1 MELFCSIEP
10 AGGNRLR
17 RKACRFQTFLLIL
30 TGCFLLSSCSGG
42 KKETP
47 VAPLPVEVAPVAQK
61 KIPIQLKLIGNVQAY
76 SSVSV
81 KSRVAGQIIRVYF
94 KEGDDVKKGD
104 LLFTIDPRVCEAAVK
119 EAEAKLGKDLAM
131 VQQAKA
137 NLERDT
143 TQKKKAEDD
152 LQRYKALVEKGAV
165 AKEQYERF
173 QTNAEALDA
182 TIRADQAAVENAMA
196 AVQADRAVLENA
208 KIQLGYCSITSPIDG
223 RTGSVIVQEGN
234 IVKENDANLV
244 VINQIHPIYVTFSV
258 PEQYLGTI
266 KKYMAGG
273 KLRVEAV
280 VPNDEVPRGE
290 GVISFIDNAVDTA
303 TGTIKLKGTFANI
316 ERRLW
321 PGQFANVILT
331 LTDEPDAIV
340 IPSQAVQ
347 TGQQGP
353 YVFVVK
359 PDLTVESRSV
369 VVGRTTDG
377 ETVIQKG
384 LSAGEKVVTDGQIRL
399 YPGARVEI
407 KSTNSATPPKN
418 KTQ

>member
-1 MELFCSIEP
+1 M
-10 AGGNRLR
+10 
-17 RKACRFQTFLLIL
+17 
-30 TGCFLLSSCSGG
+30 
-42 KKETP
+42 
-47 VAPLPVEVAPVAQK
+47 
-61 KIPIQLKLIGNVQAY
+61 IGNVQAY
-76 SSVSV
+76 STVSL

-104 LLFTIDPRVCEAAVK
+104 LLFMIDPRPFESALK
-119 EAEAKLGKDLAM
+119 EAEAKLGRDLAM

-137 NLERDT
+137 NLEKDT
-143 TQKKKAEDD
+143 AQKKKAEDD
-152 LQRYKALVEKGAV
+152 LQRYKVLVEKGAV

-182 TIRADQAAVENAMA
+182 TLRADQAAIENAMA
-196 AVQADRAVLENA
+196 AAQADRAALENA

-266 KKYMAGG
+266 KKYMAVG
-273 KLRVEAV
+273 KLRVEAR
-280 VPNDEVPRGE
+280 VPNDEVPPGD

-303 TGTIKLKGTFANI
+303 TGTIKLKGTFTNR

-321 PGQFANVILT
+321 PGQFANVMLT
-331 LTDEPDAIV
+331 LTTDPNAIV
-340 IPSQAVQ
+340 VPSQAVQ
-347 TGQQGP
+347 AGQQGP

-369 VVGRTTDG
+369 VVGRSTDG

-384 LSAGEKVVTDGQIRL
+384 LSPDEKVVTDGQIRL

-407 KSTNSATPPKN
+407 KSAEPAPSPK
-418 KTQ
+418 K

>member
-1 MELFCSIEP
+1 MELFSFILSAE
-10 AGGNRLR
+10 GNRLR
-17 RKACRFQTFLLIL
+17 KKASRFQTILLIIII
-30 TGCFLLSSCSGG
+30 GCFLLSSCSGG

-47 VAPLPVEVAPVAQK
+47 VAALPVEVAPVAQK
-61 KIPIQLKLIGNVQAY
+61 KVPIQLKVIGNVQAY
-76 SSVSV
+76 STVSV

-104 LLFTIDPRVCEAAVK
+104 LLFMIDPRPLEAAVK
-119 EAEAKLGKDLAM
+119 ESEAKLGRDLAM

-143 TQKKKAEDD
+143 AQKKKAEDD
-152 LQRYKALVEKGAV
+152 LQRYKVLVEKGAV

-173 QTNAEALDA
+173 QTNSEALDA
-182 TIRADQAAVENAMA
+182 TVRADQAAIENAMA
-196 AVQADRAVLENA
+196 AVQADRAALENA
-208 KIQLGYCSITSPIDG
+208 KIQLGYCSIISPIDG

-266 KKYMAGG
+266 KKYMAAG
-273 KLRVEAV
+273 KVRVEAL
-280 VPNDEVPRGE
+280 VPNDEVPPGE
-290 GVISFIDNAVDTA
+290 GFISFIDNAVDTA
-303 TGTIKLKGTFANI
+303 TGTIKLKGTFTNR

-331 LTDEPDAIV
+331 LTTEPNAIV
-340 IPSQAVQ
+340 VPSQAVQ
-347 TGQQGP
+347 AGQQGP

-359 PDLTVESRSV
+359 ADLTVEFRSV
-369 VVGRTTDG
+369 VVGRSTDG

-384 LSAGEKVVTDGQIRL
+384 LSPNEKVVTDGQIRL

-407 KSTNSATPPKN
+407 KSAGPAPSPK
-418 KTQ
+418 K